1 MKVKSKSKLLQEAYE
16 NKFAAQKYERSVLFN
31 TYQDVALDAMTAYAE
46 QEKKAISDQ
55 FLSYLDENI
64 VRIDKT
70 LAGSPIQSRRFED
83 AMEHR
88 SVYASVKEKFVQLLN
103 NQIK

>member
-1 MKVKSKSKLLQEAYE
+1 MIDGNLAMNSHFENMSEKDSNDMADHYVNELVKKGMKEV
-16 NKFAAQKYERSVLFN
+16 
-31 TYQDVALDAMTAYAE
+31 
-46 QEKKAISDQ
+46 SDQ

-64 VRIDKT
+64 VRLDKT

-88 SVYASVKEKFVQLLN
+88 SVYASVKEKYLQLIN
-103 NQIK
+103 NQLNESKG